1 MCWFKFSEGYSF
13 FENKNLKLMEI
24 KIDQKKQVEA
34 IVKFNKPLSCRTIS
48 VLVGD
53 AVVECNRILSRERK
67 KIPFLKRIFTSSDV
81 YVFNSDMRHYF
92 SFDGKHPMIRA
103 GKYLLDPE
111 SYPEVKYETRY
122 LLSIV
127 GLRNAHLYFNV
138 IPGVARER
146 QFGTEI
152 SEKDEVFCITIKA
165 NLKSNLRWKQ
175 EQAKFLELLVPI
187 IEKMNQEMKW
197 GHRIGDLFFENI

>member
-1 MCWFKFSEGYSF
+1 MK
-13 FENKNLKLMEI
+13 I

-34 IVKFNKPLSCRTIS
+34 IVKFNKPLSCRAIS

-81 YVFNSDMRHYF
+81 YVFNSDMYHYF
-92 SFDGKHPMIRA
+92 SHDGKAPMRR
-103 GKYLLDPE
+103 GGFNLLDSE
-111 SYPEVKYETRY
+111 FYPDAKYETRY

-152 SEKDEVFCITIKA
+152 SEKDENFCITIKA

-187 IEKMNQEMKW
+187 IEKMNQEMK
-197 GHRIGDLFFENI
+197 